1 MAERMASVVGK
12 SETHSL
18 EIEIDEATRT
28 KWKMRKWHWQRAG
41 IKNDRI
47 QRNRA
52 KNKKKN

>member
-18 EIEIDEATRT
+18 EVEIDEATRT